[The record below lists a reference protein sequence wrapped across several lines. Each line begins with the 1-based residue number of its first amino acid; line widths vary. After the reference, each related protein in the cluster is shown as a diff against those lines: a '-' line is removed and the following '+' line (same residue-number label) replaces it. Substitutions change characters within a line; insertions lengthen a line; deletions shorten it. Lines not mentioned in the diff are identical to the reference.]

1 MPPNNCAV
9 TATVTPYSEPTLS
22 FPFSRKLPLNSF
34 SQRELNAP
42 LFYSYITPDYYRF
55 FGSNKDNIHNY
66 LTDYGKMM
74 IVEFGLGVNFL

>member
-34 SQRELNAP
+34 SLRELNAP
-42 LFYSYITPDYYRF
+42 LFYSYVTP
-55 FGSNKDNIHNY
+55 NY
-66 LTDYGKMM
+66 S
-74 IVEFGLGVNFL
+74 FSFVNT

>member
-22 FPFSRKLPLNSF
+22 FPFTCKLPLNSF

-42 LFYSYITPDYYRF
+42 LFYSYFTP
-55 FGSNKDNIHNY
+55 NY
-66 LTDYGKMM
+66 S
-74 IVEFGLGVNFL
+74 FSFVNN